1 MIELLNDFR
10 NVSII
15 CDNEIADEIV
25 AALYDEDKCF
35 IEETFESVEDLLN
48 TCSYFIISKN
58 SYTNFDEEYV
68 IEPLLKEYCEQYYL
82 ENDYVIVQ
90 DDLVDIVDFD
100 VIEAE
105 EILTFKVEECEECDE
120 LDETD
125 AIIEEMTDDLL
136 NSLEKEENCPHCE
149 IKNMLTTLW
158 NIAYESGWDEASEFI
173 KEEVSN
179 VFKK

>member
-15 CDNEIADEIV
+15 CDNEIADEII
-25 AALYDEDKCF
+25 AALYDEDECF

-58 SYTNFDEEYV
+58 SYTNFDGEYV

-105 EILTFKVEECEECDE
+105 EILTFKVEECEEEVEDEFCD
-120 LDETD
+120 
-125 AIIEEMTDDLL
+125 
-136 NSLEKEENCPHCE
+136 CE
-149 IKNMLTTLW
+149 ICE
-158 NIAYESGWDEASEFI
+158 AYRGGY
-173 KEEVSN
+173 EVGYLEGYERATQEVKDFLN
-179 VFKK
+179 GLVR